1 MTRRDLSSRPSGPE
15 LDMSSGTGDLDA
27 LGDFGPLVTHA
38 RAALDEAVNSELRI
52 VAPDFAAVVEA
63 AHARDPKLVPFA
75 ALVEAQDLAPIV
87 PLGDSSPRL
96 SSTQNAEFMALLADA
111 RAEAVADAAAA
122 RPTTAPVPPARWSRR
137 WLWGLAAAAAVLLA
151 VSAQSILA
159 TRQTASRDA
168 ATQAPWWE
176 RAADSAREAERLT
189 PEPAPRPSRQPQRAA
204 DPQPEP
210 TLDPLPEVTP
220 EPTPT
225 ITPEPPPVEPVQKT
239 SKPRPARETA
249 ADKLRRLDAEAE
261 AAWQSGDYTGAE
273 RRYREIL
280 SLAPGSRAADLS
292 YGDLFAL
299 SRQRSG
305 PDAEEAL
312 WREYLAAF
320 PRGRYADDA
329 RAGLCRRASPAE
341 RTTCW
346 QQYLAD
352 FPAGVHR
359 TQAARALEAP

>member
-1 MTRRDLSSRPSGPE
+1 MTRRDQ
-15 LDMSSGTGDLDA
+15 DMSPGTDDL
-27 LGDFGPLVTHA
+27 GPLMTHA
-38 RAALDEAVNSELRI
+38 RAALDEAVAGELRI
-52 VAPDFAAVVEA
+52 FAPDFAAVVEA

-87 PLGDSSPRL
+87 PLGDSSSRL
-96 SSTQNAEFMALLADA
+96 SSTQNAEFMALLSDA
-111 RAEAVADAAAA
+111 RAEAIADAAAA
-122 RPTTAPVPPARWSRR
+122 RPTKAPVPPARWSRR

-176 RAADSAREAERLT
+176 RAADSAREAEHLT
-189 PEPAPRPSRQPQRAA
+189 PEPAPRPSRQHQS
-204 DPQPEP
+204 QPEP
-210 TLDPLPEVTP
+210 TPEPLPEVTP
-220 EPTPT
+220 DPLPEPEPAPILTPEPTPA
-225 ITPEPPPVEPVQKT
+225 EPVQKT

-305 PDAEEAL
+305 PDAELAL
-312 WREYLAAF
+312 WREYLAVF

-329 RAGLCRRASPAE
+329 RAGLCRRAAPGE
-341 RTTCW
+341 RAACW

-359 TQAARALEAP
+359 TQATRALEAP

>member
-1 MTRRDLSSRPSGPE
+1 MTRRDP
-15 LDMSSGTGDLDA
+15 DMSRGTDDLGLA
-27 LGDFGPLVTHA
+27 PLMTHA
-38 RAALDEAVNSELRI
+38 RAALDEAVDGELRI
-52 VAPDFAAVVEA
+52 LAPDFAAVVEA

-87 PLGDSSPRL
+87 PLGDSSSRL
-96 SSTQNAEFMALLADA
+96 SSTQNAEFMAILADA
-111 RAEAVADAAAA
+111 RADAVADAAAA
-122 RPTTAPVPPARWSRR
+122 RPTKAPVPPARWSRR

-176 RAADSAREAERLT
+176 RAADSAREAEHLT
-189 PEPAPRPSRQPQRAA
+189 PEPAPRPRQHQPR
-204 DPQPEP
+204 PEP
-210 TLDPLPEVTP
+210 TPLPEVTP
-220 EPTPT
+220 DPLPEPAPI
-225 ITPEPPPVEPVQKT
+225 ITPEPAPSEPVQKA

-249 ADKLRRLDAEAE
+249 ADRLRRLDAEAE

-329 RAGLCRRASPAE
+329 RAGLCRRAAPGERPA
-341 RTTCW
+341 CW

-359 TQAARALEAP
+359 TQATRALEAP